1 MPLHDPSSSKVLIID
16 DQEPNLVLLSGI
28 LENSGYISIST
39 LQDSRKALEEIE
51 TTDPDIVLLDLMM
64 PHVTGYDIL
73 QNLKENGKLTGTMP
87 VIVLTADI
95 TMEAR
100 RKALLLGASDF
111 ITKPFDIVEVAL
123 RINNHLRL
131 GRLLKMQTSYSRNLE
146 QEVLERT
153 REIKVKIDLLESKN
167 KTLSNITW
175 MHSHA
180 VRAPLARIMGLV
192 SLLEVG
198 DRGLSKETQEILMMV
213 LESSNELDQCLHDMT
228 AQLAQQDSTVI

>member
-87 VIVLTADI
+87 VLVLTADI

>member
-87 VIVLTADI
+87 VLVLTADI

-228 AQLAQQDSTVI
+228 AQLAQQDFTVI

>member
-16 DQEPNLVLLSGI
+16 DQEANLVLLSDI
-28 LENSGYISIST
+28 LENSGYTSIST
-39 LQDSRKALEEIE
+39 LQDSRTAVEEIE

-73 QNLKENGKLTGTMP
+73 QNLRENGKLTGTMP

-95 TMEAR
+95 TTGAR
-100 RKALLLGASDF
+100 RKALQLGASDF

-131 GRLLKMQTSYSRNLE
+131 GRLLKMQTNYSSNLE
-146 QEVLERT
+146 QEVLKRT
-153 REIKVKIDLLESKN
+153 REIQIKMKLLEEKN
-167 KTLSNITW
+167 HTLRNITW

-192 SLLEVG
+192 SLLDIG
-198 DRGLSKETQEILMMV
+198 NNTLSKETQEIMSKV
-213 LESSNELDQCLHDMT
+213 LESSNELDECLRDMT
-228 AQLAQQDSTVI
+228 DKISKLDSTSI

>member
-228 AQLAQQDSTVI
+228 AQLAQQDFTVI